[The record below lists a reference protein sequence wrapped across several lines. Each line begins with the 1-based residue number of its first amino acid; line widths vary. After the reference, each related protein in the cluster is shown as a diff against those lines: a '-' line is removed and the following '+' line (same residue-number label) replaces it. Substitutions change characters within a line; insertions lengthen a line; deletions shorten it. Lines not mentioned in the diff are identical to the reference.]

1 MYAVRGVAWRGV
13 ARRYVNRD
21 IDRYLGRYMYFGTFV
36 QYTLDNVTVERS
48 IYHAM
53 PCHALVML
61 GGEGGRGGGDRVALP
76 KICSSKA
83 GHTTPI
89 TPTSG

>member
-13 ARRYVNRD
+13 ARRRVNRD
-21 IDRYLGRYMYFGTFV
+21 IDRYLGTCPLVLLY
-36 QYTLDNVTVERS
+36 S
-48 IYHAM
+48 IHGYCYCRKKHIPCHAM